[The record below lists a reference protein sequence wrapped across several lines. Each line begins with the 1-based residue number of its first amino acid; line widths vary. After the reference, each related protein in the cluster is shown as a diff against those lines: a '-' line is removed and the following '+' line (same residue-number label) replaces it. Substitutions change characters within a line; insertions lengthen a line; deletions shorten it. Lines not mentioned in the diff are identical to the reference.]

1 VTARASVRALPTDQT
16 GTDQTD
22 VIAVKNRDKERERG
36 RDHRGR
42 REKEKPAKPVILPFH
57 ARELSR
63 RDLETYEPMF
73 AMYLDIQKGHYIED
87 MKEDEVKGR
96 WKSFIQK
103 WYCVKEPRIRLFS
116 NWPQESRRT
125 CRGLVW
131 ASYASESTSEC
142 SRATNYG
149 SRTCITG
156 LCTRW
161 SSAERGCLGS
171 AAGGRWWRWWW
182 LWPENASLWL
192 SSGHSTFWACD
203 SQYAGSWTSKR

>member
-1 VTARASVRALPTDQT
+1 M
-16 GTDQTD
+16 
-22 VIAVKNRDKERERG
+22 
-36 RDHRGR
+36 
-42 REKEKPAKPVILPFH
+42 ILPFH

-125 CRGLVW
+125 CRGLV
-131 ASYASESTSEC
+131 
-142 SRATNYG
+142 
-149 SRTCITG
+149 
-156 LCTRW
+156 
-161 SSAERGCLGS
+161 
-171 AAGGRWWRWWW
+171 
-182 LWPENASLWL
+182 
-192 SSGHSTFWACD
+192 
-203 SQYAGSWTSKR
+203 